1 MNEVDLEN
9 ANKIIGDI
17 IYKHALTGAIIYK
30 HAFQDLGLLS
40 YYI

>member
-9 ANKIIGDI
+9 ANK
-17 IYKHALTGAIIYK
+17 LTGAIIYK